1 METGRLRGRVGLEHH
16 DRPCR
21 PVERCNG
28 ITTRARQRARVC
40 PSEYLRDFDVSRG
53 ELLLT
58 AVSRPTYSISVQDLI
73 HVGSTDLARFNKRG
87 GKLLIVHGVS
97 DPIFSVNDTLAW
109 WNDLNTSSGAMAGDF
124 ARVFAVPGMQHCA
137 GGPATDQF
145 DIRGF
150 GELGGEG

>member
-1 METGRLRGRVGLEHH
+1 M
-16 DRPCR
+16 
-21 PVERCNG
+21 PVSV
-28 ITTRARQRARVC
+28 RVC

-53 ELLLT
+53 ELFLT

-145 DIRGF
+145 DAF
-150 GELGGEG
+150 GALVNWVEKG